1 MRAAPVVGVDAG
13 SGGDVLAVAGPMGF
27 TDGDVMARLK
37 SEVRYIPV
45 QWNSVDWDEGLVRI

>member
-1 MRAAPVVGVDAG
+1 
-13 SGGDVLAVAGPMGF
+13 MGF